1 MFMPISVTG
10 WPVVHMVFHGCIS
23 QSEFLAWQEQTTAL
37 LDKAEPFVVVTQ
49 SLEPIELPE
58 KYRQTEAGWHKQ
70 NKPKFAAHCLA
81 IARVAST
88 PAQFERLNLPGMK
101 KLWPCEYLATMDLD
115 EALTWAAKHL

>member
-58 KYRQTEAGWHKQ
+58 KYRQTEA
-70 NKPKFAAHCLA
+70 HCLA

-101 KLWPCEYLATMDLD
+101 KLWPCDYLATMDLD